1 MRDMPVLMITERALV
16 FQKIRVRFARN
27 VVLYSIPESPDT
39 LEDNL
44 PEMLNKAYWDTILKH
59 RLNNLKQRAASR
71 EDKNPEALSSDQLV
85 EKCKQVV
92 REGRAAND

>member
-1 MRDMPVLMITERALV
+1 M
-16 FQKIRVRFARN
+16 RFARN

-59 RLNNLKQRAASR
+59 RLNNLKQRAAGSHR
-71 EDKNPEALSSDQLV
+71 EDKNSEALTSDQMV